1 MTVLSVRSAVY
12 LDTIL
17 QFLDTKR
24 IDLTARVKK
33 DRCLCLGSSKSTTS
47 ASPRSPRCAKLP
59 GKNIQTRSNFFS

>member
-24 IDLTARVKK
+24 IDLTARVKRSLPVPRVVEIDHACVSQK
-33 DRCLCLGSSKSTTS
+33 APGLC
-47 ASPRSPRCAKLP
+47 
-59 GKNIQTRSNFFS
+59 QTAR